1 MAQVYV
7 PDNPREREQLQG
19 ASGPR
24 DTFKET
30 PSSRRRAHAPRRFG
44 FIDLLVFLALI
55 SAIAF
60 LVTAAARWAAPL
72 TPAVKIDLSPTVLPL
87 YAGYSLLR
95 MILGYLLS
103 LIFTLVY
110 GHIAA
115 THRRAETVMVP
126 ILDILQSIPILS
138 FLPLV
143 ILALV
148 AAFPHSNIGLE
159 LASVIFIFTSQAW
172 NMTFSFYHSVR
183 TLPADLK
190 EVAIVTR
197 LRPWRRFVTLEVP
210 SSMIGLIWNS
220 MMSWAGG
227 WFFLMASEQFTLGK
241 QSFQLPGLGS
251 YLQAAANA
259 GNTSAI
265 ILGLL
270 TLIVLIILLDL
281 LFWRPLVAWAD
292 KFKVEMSS
300 GADTPHSPVL
310 DALRRSALLATLS
323 RRIFAPIGRWIADL
337 LDRFQSVPGELADS
351 NVQNTV
357 GQPGSPTSFSVRRL
371 VNWALVALLA
381 VIALIGFWFMLR
393 LLIQVPLATW
403 GALIV
408 ATLITWLRTLV
419 ALAVGVAW
427 TVPLGVAIGLSPRWS
442 RRLQPVVQVV
452 ASIPATAV
460 FPILLLALI
469 GLPGGLSFAAIL
481 LMLLGTQWY
490 ILFNVI
496 AGAMAIPSD
505 LREATSVYHVSGWR
519 RWRTLILPAIFPYLI
534 TGMLTASGGA
544 WNASIVSEYVSFH
557 SQTFSTPGLG
567 ASIAAAA
574 AAANYPVLT
583 AGTLL
588 MAIVVV
594 FINRMLWKR
603 LYALAERRYTLG

>member
-19 ASGPR
+19 TTGTRNIQEERFP
-24 DTFKET
+24 
-30 PSSRRRAHAPRRFG
+30 SRRRAHTPRRFG
-44 FIDLLVFLALI
+44 FIDLLVLLALL
-55 SAIAF
+55 AATAF
-60 LVTAAARWAAPL
+60 LVTAATRWAAPL
-72 TPAVKIDLSPTVLPL
+72 TPAVTIDLSPTVLPL

-95 MILGYLLS
+95 MILGYLLA

-110 GHIAA
+110 GQIAA
-115 THRRAETVMVP
+115 TNRRAETVMVP
-126 ILDILQSIPILS
+126 VLDILQSIPILS
-138 FLPLV
+138 FLPVV

-148 AAFPHSNIGLE
+148 AAFPHSNVGLE

-183 TLPADLK
+183 TLPADLR

-197 LRPWRRFVTLEVP
+197 LRPWRRFMTLEVP

-259 GNTSAI
+259 GNTGAI
-265 ILGLL
+265 LLGLL

-323 RRIFAPIGRWIADL
+323 RRIFAPVGRWLAAL
-337 LDRFQSVPGELADS
+337 LDRLQPLPGAS
-351 NVQNTV
+351 NVLLAEEQS
-357 GQPGSPTSFSVRRL
+357 QPSAPFSVRRV
-371 VNWALVALLA
+371 VNWAITIVLA
-381 VIALIGFWFMLR
+381 IIGLIGLWFMLR

-403 GALIV
+403 GTLII
-408 ATLITWLRTLV
+408 ATLLTWLRTLV

-460 FPILLLALI
+460 FPILLLALV

-519 RWRTLILPAIFPYLI
+519 RWRTLILPAIFPYLV

-544 WNASIVSEYVSFH
+544 WNASIVSEYVQFH